1 MTDWSQVVREHG
13 PIVWRTAYRILD
25 NEADAADCFQNT
37 FVSAFSLSL
46 KDTITNWPGLLK
58 RLATAR
64 ALDCLR
70 RRYRESRRFGTL
82 AEVNGAVQAGV
93 EPSHEAEAAELAE
106 LLREALA
113 DLDARQAEVFCLYSL
128 EGFDYRQIADRL
140 DVTVNHV
147 GVLLSRARRQLRE
160 SLRTYAPSPVSNRD
174 IRETRE

>member
-13 PIVWRTAYRILD
+13 PIVWRIAYRLLD
-25 NEADAADCFQNT
+25 NEVDAADCFQNT
-37 FVSAFSLSL
+37 FVSAFKLSL
-46 KDTITNWPGLLK
+46 QDTIANWPGLLK

-70 RRYRESRRFGTL
+70 RRYRESKRFGTL
-82 AEVNGAVQAGV
+82 ADTDDVVQAGV
-93 EPSHEAEAAELAE
+93 EPSRQAEAAELAE
-106 LLREALA
+106 RLREALA

-128 EGFDYRQIADRL
+128 EGFDYRQIAERL

-160 SLRTYAPSPVSNRD
+160 SLQTYAPSPVSNRD
-174 IRETRE
+174 AQET

>member
-46 KDTITNWPGLLK
+46 QETITNWPGLLK

-70 RRYRESRRFGTL
+70 RRYRESKRYGALTE
-82 AEVNGAVQAGV
+82 ADEAVQAGL
-93 EPSHEAEAAELAE
+93 EPSREAEAAELAE
-106 LLREALA
+106 RLREALA
-113 DLDARQAEVFCLYSL
+113 DLNARQAEVFCLYSL
-128 EGFDYRQIADRL
+128 EGFDYRQIAERL
-140 DVTVNHV
+140 GVTVNHV
-147 GVLLSRARRQLRE
+147 GVLLSRARERLRE
-160 SLRTYAPSPVSNRD
+160 SLRTYAPSPVSGRKAQ
-174 IRETRE
+174 ETRE